1 MKVYVQLTAGRGP
14 VECARAVTLVSKEL
28 LNAFPELK
36 LIDSEPHNTAPGCY
50 MSMVFETETPIA
62 EEKRK
67 EWEGTVLWRA
77 TKNPYRPAHKR
88 ANWFVGVSFFD
99 EKELLSINDADI
111 EYTTSRSG
119 GKGGQNVNKVESA
132 VRATHKPTGISVRC
146 TDERSQLQNKEK
158 ARKRLLLKL
167 RELTLQQADKTRNEQ
182 WEKHTSL
189 QRGEPK
195 KKFSGPL

>member
-1 MKVYVQLTAGRGP
+1 MTAGRGP
-14 VECARAVTLVSKEL
+14 VECARAVTRVSKEL
-28 LNAFPELK
+28 LKAFPDLK
-36 LIDSEPHNTAPGCY
+36 LADSEPHNTTPDCY
-50 MSMVFETETPIA
+50 MSMVFETETTIP

-77 TKNPYRPAHKR
+77 TKNPYRPGHKR

-99 EKELLSINDADI
+99 EKKLLTINAADI

-132 VRATHKPTGISVRC
+132 VRATHRPTGISVRC
-146 TDERSQLQNKEK
+146 TEERSQLQNKER
-158 ARKRLLLKL
+158 ARQRLLLKL
-167 RELTLQQADKTRNEQ
+167 RNLNLRQADQARNEQ

-189 QRGEPK
+189 QRGKPV